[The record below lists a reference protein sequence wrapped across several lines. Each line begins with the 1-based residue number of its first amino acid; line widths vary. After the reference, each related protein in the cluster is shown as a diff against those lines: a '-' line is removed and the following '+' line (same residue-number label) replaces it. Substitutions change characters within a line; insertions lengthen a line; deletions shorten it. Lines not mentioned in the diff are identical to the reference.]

1 MTVATATT
9 SITIRYLCRSDSVC
23 VQKDG
28 GRLRRELVRLVG
40 QFHQMFRARLGRVL
54 PAQLPDSVES
64 QADAFWIFAIFETV
78 SRLYAGINGRSRR
91 DKKPRLVSPPTL
103 DAEVVWRCV
112 EAGHGVELVRQLLD
126 GSLCPADRQAVAQQ
140 LLAVLQAHWTEVQD
154 QNRRPTFYRRPGVV
168 TFSLNDNGLVEVTFT
183 TMTTSPTIQA
193 WVQLY
198 DRELRAAL
206 QNVYN
211 STGTNAPAA

>member
-1 MTVATATT
+1 MTVATATP
-9 SITIRYLCRSDSVC
+9 SITIRYLPRSDSVC

-54 PAQLPDSVES
+54 PAQLPNSVES
-64 QADAFWIFAIFETV
+64 ELDAFWIFAIFETV
-78 SRLYAGINGRSRR
+78 SRLYAGTNGRSRR
-91 DKKPRLVSPPTL
+91 DKRLVSPPTL
-103 DAEVVWRCV
+103 DAGVVWRCV
-112 EAGHGVELVRQLLD
+112 EAGQGVELVRQLLD

-168 TFSLNDNGLVEVTFT
+168 TFSLNEKGVVEAKFT
-183 TMTTSPTIQA
+183 SMTTSPTIEI
-193 WVQLY
+193 WVRLHERQLRTY
-198 DRELRAAL
+198 LAPRG
-206 QNVYN
+206 N
-211 STGTNAPAA
+211 TNACVATH